1 MEKLNEIA
9 RNCNITAYGFKALKE
24 FAEES
29 KKDGSSIVISSL
41 SPAVMAEMGIMDY
54 YAPVLPRGM
63 VFNTS
68 EDLFNADLDVN
79 KLIVQWEDK
88 EEDMEEIIVSRHNG
102 TIAVSYT
109 HLRAHET

>member
-1 MEKLNEIA
+1 
-9 RNCNITAYGFKALKE
+9 
-24 FAEES
+24 
-29 KKDGSSIVISSL
+29 
-41 SPAVMAEMGIMDY
+41 MAEMGIMKY

-88 EEDMEEIIVSRHNG
+88 EEDMEEILSLIHIWN
-102 TIAVSYT
+102 
-109 HLRAHET
+109 RAGVYRCSKQIL